1 MERLTVTELVAMFGG
16 LLLGA
21 CLFASWYS
29 AVSPL
34 ATLAGETGV
43 GSYSG
48 WQAHPIL
55 RWPLL
60 VMAVAPFV
68 LAYIVVREHQLTSAR
83 GELTAVLSIFAF
95 GACCTSASSA
105 AQVSRPGRS
114 SSRGAGTARCSAP
127 PSCSPGLRCAQA
139 RPNAAASPRARSD
152 LPETTRTQRGTTCC
166 SVQTVA
172 SIKEA

>member
-1 MERLTVTELVAMFGG
+1 MQRLTLSELVAMLGG

-21 CLFASWYS
+21 CLFANWYS

-48 WQAHPIL
+48 WQAHSIL

-68 LAYIVVREHQLTSAR
+68 LAYIVVREHQLTWAR
-83 GELTAVLSIFAF
+83 GELTAVLSIAAF
-95 GACCTSASSA
+95 GLLLY
-105 AQVSRPGRS
+105 VGVIDRPGEPPGQIELS
-114 SSRGAGTARCSAP
+114 WGWYVALLGAGLMLAGSALRSGESERRRKP
-127 PSCSPGLRCAQA
+127 P
-139 RPNAAASPRARSD
+139 
-152 LPETTRTQRGTTCC
+152 GT
-166 SVQTVA
+166 V
-172 SIKEA
+172 